1 LKEKTIETPLFDLRW
16 PNYVENLR
24 IFQNEEKEFENK
36 TKKLTGKS
44 ALMQLGF
51 FTGYFIAAIFF
62 YTHTN
67 EILYT
72 FINNT
77 FIDIIG
83 CKPSSFCNFIEF
95 IFPAYNNIGAF
106 GSMSLEIGIFGLII
120 FIFYRSWIPESA
132 HWKMWKVMYT
142 ERNKVLKEQQDLLK
156 QKEMKDSV
164 EKSEIKKRILLL
176 EKQNLEPGIK
186 KLLDNTNNEKYRDR
200 VIGFWLILSGLM
212 YMYYSTVVVIPEI
225 LSRDNI
231 LIESSNPSHQIVTLI
246 ILLMS
251 LIAHFIVG
259 VILYNR
265 WDKESRIKNKII
277 FPLFKKFENFRKTSY
292 NGLLRAFGA
301 NSDVNKGDNNKH
313 TSDPKYHDLDIVTI
327 EVIGS
332 LLIIIGIINSIIFY
346 QILKGDNTDYGLVII
361 IFTALATL
369 VANSGWA
376 IVPSMLASR
385 FPTHFRSTGSSLAY
399 NGGLVISFAS
409 PFIIMEFFLG
419 IKSEYM
425 IFIAMIMGAISM
437 IIGAKRLMHQKT
449 DNL

>member
-1 LKEKTIETPLFDLRW
+1 
-16 PNYVENLR
+16 
-24 IFQNEEKEFENK
+24 
-36 TKKLTGKS
+36 
-44 ALMQLGF
+44 
-51 FTGYFIAAIFF
+51 
-62 YTHTN
+62 
-67 EILYT
+67 
-72 FINNT
+72 
-77 FIDIIG
+77 
-83 CKPSSFCNFIEF
+83 
-95 IFPAYNNIGAF
+95 
-106 GSMSLEIGIFGLII
+106 
-120 FIFYRSWIPESA
+120 
-132 HWKMWKVMYT
+132 MYT

-246 ILLMS
+246 ILSMS

-313 TSDPKYHDLDIVTI
+313 TSDPKYHDLEIVTI

-385 FPTHFRSTGSSLAY
+385 FPTHFRSTGPSLAY